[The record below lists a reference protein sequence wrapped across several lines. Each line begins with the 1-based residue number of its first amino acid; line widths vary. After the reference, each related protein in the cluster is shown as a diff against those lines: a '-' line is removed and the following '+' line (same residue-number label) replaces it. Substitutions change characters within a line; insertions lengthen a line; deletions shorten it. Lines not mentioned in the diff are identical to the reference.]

1 MKTIELYGENRF
13 QKWSKTRHRCRGI
26 VIKANS
32 ILLSYE
38 TKENTWMIPG
48 GGVEENESL
57 EECCI
62 REVQEETGYIT
73 SLSPCVLKIVE
84 YYEEWKFVS
93 YYYIC
98 NIVGKTERKLT
109 KREQMVGMEPR
120 FISIDEAIEIFSKHN
135 DYKESDEMKRGLYE
149 REYKALCD
157 IVKILKK
164 ERD

>member
-1 MKTIELYGENRF
+1 MKTIEIYGENRF
-13 QKWSKTRHRCRGI
+13 DEWTKTRNSCRGI
-26 VIKANS
+26 VIKDNS

-84 YYEEWKFVS
+84 YYE
-93 YYYIC
+93 
-98 NIVGKTERKLT
+98 
-109 KREQMVGMEPR
+109 
-120 FISIDEAIEIFSKHN
+120 
-135 DYKESDEMKRGLYE
+135 
-149 REYKALCD
+149 
-157 IVKILKK
+157 
-164 ERD
+164 